1 MKLFLTGGT
10 GLLGANLIPIL
21 LERGHEVVAMARN
34 PDSAR
39 KTFAQHAQVR
49 WVPGDLDHI
58 ESIEGDVAGVDVLI
72 HAAAL
77 FTDYY
82 TSVATWR
89 DFERRNVDATGRLF
103 RIAKRAAVKKGLFV
117 SSIGAL
123 ADPHNQLQDEQEL
136 SDDYR
141 RSKVLGEK
149 RLAADRE
156 LDGFPVIIVRPGFM
170 LGPNDPA
177 PTVSG
182 RMARDLVTKGS
193 TLLPKGQP
201 IPVVDPRDVALGIVA
216 AAEQTEGSTY
226 FNFAAWPISA
236 DDAFRR
242 IAKHIPGARVKTA
255 PLAMAEIGGR
265 MMALKVKL
273 FGGVNTMPVE
283 GARFLA
289 RRLDVDGTKAVRE
302 LGLTYRPFEETA
314 RDTAEYWVNRVKSGL

>member
-1 MKLFLTGGT
+1 MKVFLTGGT
-10 GLLGANLIPIL
+10 GLLGANMIPIL
-21 LERGHEVVAMARN
+21 LDRGHEVVAMARN
-34 PDSAR
+34 PESAR
-39 KTFAQHAQVR
+39 KNVTEHEMLR
-49 WVPGDLDHI
+49 WVPGDLDQI
-58 ESIEGDVAGVDVLI
+58 DTVEGHLVGLDVLI

-82 TSVATWR
+82 TTVATWK
-89 DFERRNVDATGRLF
+89 DFERRNVDATVQLF
-103 RIAKRAAVKKGLFV
+103 RMAKKQGVKKGVFV

-123 ADPHNQLQDEQEL
+123 ADPHNRLHDENQLRDE
-136 SDDYR
+136 YR

-149 RLAADRE
+149 RLASDPE
-156 LDGFPVIIVRPGFM
+156 LEGFPVIIARPGFM

-201 IPVVDPRDVALGIVA
+201 IPVVDPRDVAQGIVA

-236 DDAFRR
+236 DEAFRR

-255 PLAMAEIGGR
+255 PLAMAEVGGR
-265 MMALKVKL
+265 MMALKVRL

-289 RRLDVDGTKAVRE
+289 RRLDVDGSKAARE

-314 RDTAEYWVNRVKSGL
+314 RDTAAYWVNRVKSGL